1 MLCVLCSCVLRG
13 RRLRARRG
21 AVHAG
26 QAAPHSPTH
35 LSLGKEPSAA
45 HGQPT
50 PPDASPVLGPPALRP
65 SLLPGP
71 APGQWTVLTCV
82 ALVPPLPACSVCH
95 RAVIARM
102 PSASALVAARAVPA
116 TLACTLPGGGRWM
129 ELWVWLV
136 GRGGERGWSASQHEG
151 KQVNTQ
157 APEPFGKG
165 TEAYREVGA
174 GHLGTGA
181 SDCLCAT
188 HGQHSPHWPG
198 PCFCPLSWER
208 DVCGLWGCFSM
219 GG

>member
-50 PPDASPVLGPPALRP
+50 PPEASPVLGPPALRP
-65 SLLPGP
+65 SLLPGL

-82 ALVPPLPACSVCH
+82 ALVPPLPACTVCH
-95 RAVIARM
+95 RAVTARM

-116 TLACTLPGGGRWM
+116 TLACALPGGVDGWNCGCG
-129 ELWVWLV
+129 WWDGV
-136 GRGGERGWSASQHEG
+136 GKGGGLPA
-151 KQVNTQ
+151 QVNTQ

-165 TEAYREVGA
+165 TEAYRGVGA

-188 HGQHSPHWPG
+188 HGHHSPHWPG

>member
-1 MLCVLCSCVLRG
+1 MLCVPCSCVLRD
-13 RRLRARRG
+13 RRLRARRA

-26 QAAPHSPTH
+26 QAAPHSPAH
-35 LSLGKEPSAA
+35 VSLGKEPSAA

-50 PPDASPVLGPPALRP
+50 PPDASPVLGPSALRP

-82 ALVPPLPACSVCH
+82 ALVPPLPACTVCH

-102 PSASALVAARAVPA
+102 PSASALVASRAVPA
-116 TLACTLPGGGRWM
+116 TLACALPW
-129 ELWVWLV
+129 
-136 GRGGERGWSASQHEG
+136 RGWSMDGAVGVVGGAGWGSG
-151 KQVNTQ
+151 LPAQVNTQ

-165 TEAYREVGA
+165 TEAYRGVGA

-181 SDCLCAT
+181 SDCPCAT
-188 HGQHSPHWPG
+188 HGHHSPHWPG
-198 PCFCPLSWER
+198 PCFCPLIWAVGS
-208 DVCGLWGCFSM
+208 GCFSM